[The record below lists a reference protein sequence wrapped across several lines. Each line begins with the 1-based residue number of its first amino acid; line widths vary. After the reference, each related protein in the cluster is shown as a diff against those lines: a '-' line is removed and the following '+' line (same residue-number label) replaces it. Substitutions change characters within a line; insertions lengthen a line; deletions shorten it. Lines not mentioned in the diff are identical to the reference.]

1 MPKSVHEHLAQLLRA
16 DPSVLAHLLPDL
28 PASAWI
34 PASEALGEAPPVELR
49 ADTVFLGDGVAVIVD
64 IQTAIDHDKRYAW
77 PAYATSVRRR
87 RRCKVLLVVLALNR
101 DVARWAGREI
111 KLDLNGS
118 TFRPRVIGP
127 DQIPTDALDLPTQV
141 LAALAHGREQQG
153 VVERVLRSL
162 SEVDNDTRTTY
173 VDLVYAHLGPIADA
187 ALEALMQQESEDTPE
202 SRVRALLERVSRRV
216 GFKEG
221 FKEGQ
226 EEGRQKGQE
235 EGRMEGRVEGRV
247 EGREEGREE
256 GLRKA
261 SASLLRR
268 LGRGEEVPGLDG
280 LELADLEARYEALLD
295 ELLPAR

>member
-1 MPKSVHEHLAQLLRA
+1 M
-16 DPSVLAHLLPDL
+16 
-28 PASAWI
+28 
-34 PASEALGEAPPVELR
+34 
-49 ADTVFLGDGVAVIVD
+49 
-64 IQTAIDHDKRYAW
+64 
-77 PAYATSVRRR
+77 
-87 RRCKVLLVVLALNR
+87 
-101 DVARWAGREI
+101 
-111 KLDLNGS
+111 
-118 TFRPRVIGP
+118 
-127 DQIPTDALDLPTQV
+127 

-226 EEGRQKGQE
+226 EEGR
-235 EGRMEGRVEGRV
+235 V

-268 LGRGEEVPGLDG
+268 LGRGEEVPGLYG
-280 LELADLEARYEALLD
+280 LELTELEARYEALLD

>member
-1 MPKSVHEHLAQLLRA
+1 M
-16 DPSVLAHLLPDL
+16 
-28 PASAWI
+28 
-34 PASEALGEAPPVELR
+34 
-49 ADTVFLGDGVAVIVD
+49 
-64 IQTAIDHDKRYAW
+64 
-77 PAYATSVRRR
+77 
-87 RRCKVLLVVLALNR
+87 
-101 DVARWAGREI
+101 
-111 KLDLNGS
+111 NGS

-141 LAALAHGREQQG
+141 LAALAHGREQQR

-226 EEGRQKGQE
+226 EEGRQ
-235 EGRMEGRVEGRV
+235 EGRV

-256 GLRKA
+256 GLRRA

-268 LGRGEEVPGLDG
+268 LGRGEEVSGLDG